1 MQKTKFQKAQDDLIA
16 AGKGVRYFFRHLKVD
31 GEIDM
36 FDDGP
41 FGADRGKP
49 ANVQRQALLA
59 ALREQDSEGHAF
71 LIPVRAEV
79 TDGRGGIQVVEGR
92 KIPAVYDSAVNRE
105 QPFAVADEEWQ
116 RASDEHN
123 AARLGRAAVGKKQV
137 QESLNKIAVDVVGV
151 AEKAGVSAPEVAVE
165 KVSRKASPA
174 SA

>member
-1 MQKTKFQKAQDDLIA
+1 MQKTKFQKAQDALIA
-16 AGKGVRYFFRHLKVD
+16 AGQGVRYFFRHLKVD
-31 GEIDM
+31 GEVEM

-41 FGADRGKP
+41 FGADRGKT

-71 LIPVRAEV
+71 LIPLRAEV
-79 TDGRGGIQVVEGR
+79 PDGRGGIIVVEGKR
-92 KIPAVYDSAVNRE
+92 IPLVHDSAVQRD
-105 QPFAVADEEWQ
+105 QPFAAVDEEWQ

-137 QESLNKIAVDVVGV
+137 QESLNKLATEVVAV

-165 KVSRKASPA
+165 KVSRKAAPA

>member
-16 AGKGVRYFFRHLKVD
+16 AGKGVRYIFRHLKVD
-31 GEIDM
+31 GEIEM

-41 FGADRGKP
+41 FGADRGKT

-59 ALREQDSEGHAF
+59 ALREQDNEGRAF
-71 LIPVRAEV
+71 LIPLRAEV

-137 QESLNKIAVDVVGV
+137 QESLNKLAVEVVAV
-151 AEKAGVSAPEVAVE
+151 AEKAGTSAATDVTERA
-165 KVSRKASPA
+165 SRKAAPA